1 MFVFIGLK
9 PFFHSDQRW
18 LLVTQHIHLLGNAA
32 EVGQQWISISGNI
45 ILLNRKPQLQQDL
58 SFAVS
63 AKRAW

>member
-18 LLVTQHIHLLGNAA
+18 LFHLLGNAA